1 MTEPRNAITNHTTA
15 GQRRTAMA
23 SALEVVDSLRP
34 EYETPTPLL
43 LTVEEAARLL
53 GIGRTTAF
61 ALVKSGELES
71 IPLGRLRRIPAEC
84 ITDYINRLRTQ
95 SRVNNQAA

>member
-1 MTEPRNAITNHTTA
+1 LTTTRIRSTQASPQLVQTEGDLFPVSIAEGLTPIT
-15 GQRRTAMA
+15 G
-23 SALEVVDSLRP
+23 
-34 EYETPTPLL
+34 PLL
-43 LTVEEAARLL
+43 LTVEQAAQQL

-84 ITDYINRLRTQ
+84 ITEYINRLRVQ
-95 SRVNNQAA
+95 ARVTNQAA